1 MVIKGIETKD
11 IPIDSKYFTINS
23 VKDIPKPVS
32 FNSNFLPD
40 IIRESINNDSTSY
53 IRYIYI
59 LDKRQIRINIIFNE
73 ENIEL
78 EMDKY
83 KEYIRTILLWL
94 KLITNFTSNACSNR
108 LTIYLYMTDFKK
120 VLPKS
125 SVDTI
130 GINNINS
137 GYSDICKRDSEIV
150 IYRKEEWLKV
160 LMHETFHNL
169 GLEFGQMNIDT
180 LKVKIKKL
188 FPIESEFALY
198 ESWAESWAL
207 IMNTALCAYKMLD
220 DSKKKVDFVL
230 YYEFLILNEKK
241 FTCLQVVKI
250 LNHMNLTYDML
261 INPDMKEQVN
271 QLYRENTNVFAYFIV
286 KLLLVFNDNKF
297 IKWCKKN
304 NPHVV
309 KFLNTE
315 KNLTSLFNFIKTMYK
330 NKQLTSSIKE
340 AEVFYN
346 SQKDNRL
353 KNTLRMSLCE
363 LI

>member
-1 MVIKGIETKD
+1 
-11 IPIDSKYFTINS
+11 
-23 VKDIPKPVS
+23 
-32 FNSNFLPD
+32 
-40 IIRESINNDSTSY
+40 
-53 IRYIYI
+53 
-59 LDKRQIRINIIFNE
+59 
-73 ENIEL
+73 
-78 EMDKY
+78 
-83 KEYIRTILLWL
+83 
-94 KLITNFTSNACSNR
+94 
-108 LTIYLYMTDFKK
+108 MTDFKK